1 MLDRNDIRE
10 HADIIGADGVHVGTV
25 DRVDGERIKLT
36 KADSGGAGYGGGH
49 EGHHH
54 YVPMGLVADIEADGS
69 VRLSANGDVAVTFE
83 EEEGGSDIAADGAGG
98 SMSGGVMPAAGDE
111 LDDEDSEEDEDL
123 DEDDLDDDELDE
135 DELDFDEDD
144 EELEDDDE
152 LDDEEEEDSLTALDE
167 EDDIG
172 REFVEEHGDMGD
184 GNATDPAE
192 GYTRRR
198 AD

>member
-54 YVPMGLVADIEADGS
+54 YVPMGLVADIEEDGS

-83 EEEGGSDIAADGAGG
+83 EEEGGSDIAADGAAGG
-98 SMSGGVMPAAGDE
+98 GMAAAAAGDE
-111 LDDEDSEEDEDL
+111 LEDEDEDL
-123 DEDDLDDDELDE
+123 DEDDLDDDELD
-135 DELDFDEDD
+135 FNEDD
-144 EELEDDDE
+144 EELDDDE
-152 LDDEEEEDSLTALDE
+152 LDDEEEEDSLTAFDA